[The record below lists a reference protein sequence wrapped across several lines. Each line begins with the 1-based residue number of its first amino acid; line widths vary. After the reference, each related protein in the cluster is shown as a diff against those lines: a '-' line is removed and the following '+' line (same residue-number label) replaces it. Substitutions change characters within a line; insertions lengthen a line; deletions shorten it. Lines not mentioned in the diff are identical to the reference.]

1 MSLPKASET
10 RLENVSTPLRT
21 RKQVELMFG
30 LDVRSSWSHQLK
42 ATSRVAGREAL
53 ACASLACASLAC
65 ASLATSEQKLQ
76 ERPDI

>member
-53 ACASLACASLAC
+53 ACASLACASLA
-65 ASLATSEQKLQ
+65 TSEQKLQ